1 VGISRLNFRVQDAF
15 DVLLR
20 AAIDHLEDLKSHGTK
35 FIRVNPENVTALK
48 AMRTRRSAPITAKPV
63 SNGSAA
69 PSAPLPSRAT
79 PTRAGENAVMVKVV
93 NGPAPEAAPVIINPT
108 GNKATDLAA
117 LRERAIVCVKCPNL
131 ASSRKNV
138 VWGVGDI
145 NSPIMFVGEAPGA
158 DEDEQGEP
166 FVGRAGQL
174 LTKIIEAMGF
184 TRETVYIANI
194 LKCRPDTPG
203 QSAGNRPPTPEEIQR
218 CLPYLNAQID
228 LIQPKAIV
236 ALGATAVAGL
246 FGKSA
251 PISKIRGQF
260 MTFRGIPV
268 MPTFHPSYLLR
279 PNGFAA
285 KPLVWQDMLLV
296 LERLG
301 KPISEKQRGF
311 FKATA

>member
-1 VGISRLNFRVQDAF
+1 VQDAF

-20 AAIDHLEDLKSHGTK
+20 ATIDHLETLRNQGTK
-35 FIRVNPENVTALK
+35 FIRVNPENVTALGSMRARRQTPFNSK
-48 AMRTRRSAPITAKPV
+48 AAASAPAKANAPV
-63 SNGSAA
+63 FASSAKNGDSHEA
-69 PSAPLPSRAT
+69 
-79 PTRAGENAVMVKVV
+79 KVV
-93 NGPAPEAAPVIINPT
+93 SGPAPDATPIVVTPT
-108 GNKATDLAA
+108 GNKAADLAA
-117 LRERAIVCVKCPNL
+117 LRERAIICVKCPNL
-131 ASSRKNV
+131 ANSRKNV

-145 NSPIMFVGEAPGA
+145 NSPLMFVGEAPGA

-184 TRETVYIANI
+184 TRETAYIANI

-251 PISKIRGQF
+251 PISKIRGSF

-296 LERLG
+296 LEKLG
-301 KPISEKQRGF
+301 RPISEKQRGY
-311 FKATA
+311 FKAA

>member
-1 VGISRLNFRVQDAF
+1 LRAGGGSRLNSRVQDAF

-20 AAIDHLEDLKSHGTK
+20 ATIDHLEELKRQGTK
-35 FIRVNPENVTALK
+35 FVRVDQANVTALTT
-48 AMRTRRSAPITAKPV
+48 MRTRRTTPATTATATAAPKTSAPAHAPKPV
-63 SNGSAA
+63 EPVKIISG
-69 PSAPLPSRAT
+69 
-79 PTRAGENAVMVKVV
+79 PT
-93 NGPAPEAAPVIINPT
+93 PEAAPVIVT
-108 GNKATDLAA
+108 SSGDKAADIGA
-117 LRERAIVCVKCPNL
+117 LRDRAMVCVKCPNL

-174 LTKIIEAMGF
+174 LSKIIEAMGF
-184 TRETVYIANI
+184 SRDTVYIANI

-228 LIQPKAIV
+228 LIKPKAIV

-251 PISKIRGQF
+251 PISKIRGSF
-260 MTFRGIPV
+260 MEFRGIPV

-285 KPLVWQDMLLV
+285 KPLVWQDMLHV
-296 LERLG
+296 LEKLG
-301 KPISEKQRGF
+301 RPISEKQRAY
-311 FKATA
+311 FKAP

>member
-1 VGISRLNFRVQDAF
+1 VQDAF

-20 AAIDHLEDLKSHGTK
+20 AAIDHLEELKSHGTK
-35 FIRVNPENVTALK
+35 FVRVNPENVTALT
-48 AMRTRRSAPITAKPV
+48 AMRTRKTTTATATAKP
-63 SNGSAA
+63 AA
-69 PSAPLPSRAT
+69 AAIAQKPAP
-79 PTRAGENAVMVKVV
+79 VKVV
-93 NGPAPEAAPVIINPT
+93 SGAAPEAAPVVITPGS
-108 GNKATDLAA
+108 GNKAADIAA
-117 LRERAIVCVKCPNL
+117 LRERAMVCVKCPNL
-131 ASSRKNV
+131 ANSRKNV

-145 NSPIMFVGEAPGA
+145 NSPLMFVGEAPGA

-184 TRETVYIANI
+184 TRQTAYIANI

-246 FGKSA
+246 FGKAA
-251 PISKIRGQF
+251 PISKIRGSF
-260 MTFRGIPV
+260 MEFRGIPV

-296 LERLG
+296 LEKLG
-301 KPISEKQRGF
+301 RPISEKQRGYF
-311 FKATA
+311 RPAS

>member
-1 VGISRLNFRVQDAF
+1 VQDAF

-20 AAIDHLEDLKSHGTK
+20 AAIDHLEELKSQGTK
-35 FIRVNPENVTALK
+35 FIRVNPENVTALTT
-48 AMRTRRSAPITAKPV
+48 MRTRKTNTATATATAPAKAVVATAKP
-63 SNGSAA
+63 
-69 PSAPLPSRAT
+69 AT
-79 PTRAGENAVMVKVV
+79 PVKIVS
-93 NGPAPEAAPVIINPT
+93 GPAPEAAPIVLTP
-108 GNKATDLAA
+108 GSGDKAADIAA
-117 LRERAIVCVKCPNL
+117 LRERAMVCVKCPNL
-131 ASSRKNV
+131 ANSRKNV

-145 NSPIMFVGEAPGA
+145 NAPIMFVGEAPGA

-174 LTKIIEAMGF
+174 LSKIIEAMGF
-184 TRETVYIANI
+184 SRETVYIANI

-251 PISKIRGQF
+251 PISKIRGSF
-260 MTFRGIPV
+260 MEFRGIPV

-279 PNGFAA
+279 PNGFSA

-296 LERLG
+296 LAKLG
-301 KPISEKQRGF
+301 RPISEKQRGF
-311 FKATA
+311 FKAA

>member
-1 VGISRLNFRVQDAF
+1 MQDAF

-20 AAIDHLEDLKSHGTK
+20 AAIDHLEELKSHGTK
-35 FIRVNPENVTALK
+35 FVRVNPENVTALTT
-48 AMRTRRSAPITAKPV
+48 MRTRKTNAATATANAPARTAATAVAAKPV
-63 SNGSAA
+63 TTAMKVVSGPGPAAA
-69 PSAPLPSRAT
+69 PIVVTPSS
-79 PTRAGENAVMVKVV
+79 GDK
-93 NGPAPEAAPVIINPT
+93 AADI
-108 GNKATDLAA
+108 AA
-117 LRERAIVCVKCPNL
+117 LRERAMVCVKCPNL

-145 NSPIMFVGEAPGA
+145 HSPIMFVGEAPGA

-184 TRETVYIANI
+184 TRETAYIANI

-236 ALGATAVAGL
+236 ALGATAVTGL
-246 FGKSA
+246 FGKAA
-251 PISKIRGQF
+251 PISKIRGSF
-260 MTFRGIPV
+260 MEFRGIPV

-296 LERLG
+296 LEKLG
-301 KPISEKQRGF
+301 RPISEKQRGY
-311 FKATA
+311 FKAA

>member
-1 VGISRLNFRVQDAF
+1 LLEGGEYAETGFVHDAF

-20 AAIDHLEDLKSHGTK
+20 ATIDHLEDLKSQGTK
-35 FIRVNPENVTALK
+35 FVPVNPQNLSMLTTPMRSGAKQTPISKPETA
-48 AMRTRRSAPITAKPV
+48 SAPIAM
-63 SNGSAA
+63 A
-69 PSAPLPSRAT
+69 PT
-79 PTRAGENAVMVKVV
+79 PTLTPQKVV
-93 NGPAPEAAPVIINPT
+93 GPAPEAAPVVITPT
-108 GNKATDLAA
+108 GDKTADLGA
-117 LRERAIVCVKCPNL
+117 LRERAMICVKCPNL

-145 NSPIMFVGEAPGA
+145 NSPLMFVGEAPGA

-174 LTKIIEAMGF
+174 LSKIIEAMGF
-184 TRETVYIANI
+184 SRETVYIANI

-246 FGKSA
+246 FGKAA
-251 PISKIRGQF
+251 PISKIRGSF
-260 MTFRGIPV
+260 MTFRNIPV

-296 LERLG
+296 LEKLG
-301 KPISEKQRGF
+301 RPISEKQRGF
-311 FKATA
+311 FKAA

>member
-1 VGISRLNFRVQDAF
+1 VTDAF
-15 DVLLR
+15 DILLR
-20 AAIDHLEDLKSHGTK
+20 ATIDHLEDLKSQGTK
-35 FIRVNPENVTALK
+35 FIRVNPQNIAVLSNIKRPTPQTAP
-48 AMRTRRSAPITAKPV
+48 APKPV
-63 SNGSAA
+63 EPA
-69 PSAPLPSRAT
+69 PAAT
-79 PTRAGENAVMVKVV
+79 PRKVV
-93 NGPAPEAAPVIINPT
+93 GPAPEATPIVITPT
-108 GNKATDLAA
+108 GDKAADLGA
-117 LRERAIVCVKCPNL
+117 LRDRAMVCVKCPNL
-131 ASSRKNV
+131 ATSRKNV

-145 NSPIMFVGEAPGA
+145 HSPLMFVGEAPGA

-174 LTKIIEAMGF
+174 LSKIIEAMGF
-184 TRETVYIANI
+184 TRDTVYIANI

-203 QSAGNRPPTPEEIQR
+203 QDSGNRPPTPEEIQR

-251 PISKIRGQF
+251 PISKIRGNF
-260 MTFRGIPV
+260 MTFRNIPV

-285 KPLVWQDMLLV
+285 KPLVWQDMLMV
-296 LERLG
+296 LEKLG
-301 KPISEKQRGF
+301 RPISDKQRTF
-311 FKATA
+311 FKAN

>member
-1 VGISRLNFRVQDAF
+1 MQDAF

-20 AAIDHLEDLKSHGTK
+20 AAIDHLEELKSQGTK
-35 FIRVNPENVTALK
+35 FVRVNPENVTALTT
-48 AMRTRRSAPITAKPV
+48 MRTRKTNAATATANAPARTAATAVAAKPV
-63 SNGSAA
+63 TTAMKVVSGPGPAAA
-69 PSAPLPSRAT
+69 PIVVTPSS
-79 PTRAGENAVMVKVV
+79 GDK
-93 NGPAPEAAPVIINPT
+93 AADI
-108 GNKATDLAA
+108 AA
-117 LRERAIVCVKCPNL
+117 LRERAMVCVKCPNL

-145 NSPIMFVGEAPGA
+145 HSPIMFVGEAPGA

-184 TRETVYIANI
+184 TRETAYIANI

-246 FGKSA
+246 FGKAA
-251 PISKIRGQF
+251 PISKIRGSF
-260 MTFRGIPV
+260 MEFRGIPV

-296 LERLG
+296 LEKLG
-301 KPISEKQRGF
+301 RPISEKQRGY
-311 FKATA
+311 FKAA

>member
-1 VGISRLNFRVQDAF
+1 MTDAF
-15 DVLLR
+15 DILLR
-20 AAIDHLEDLKSHGTK
+20 ATIDHLEDLKSQGTK
-35 FIRVNPENVTALK
+35 FVSVNPQNIAALSSSKRTA
-48 AMRTRRSAPITAKPV
+48 T
-63 SNGSAA
+63 
-69 PSAPLPSRAT
+69 APLPISMPKPKIAT
-79 PTRAGENAVMVKVV
+79 PAPVAQKIV
-93 NGPAPEAAPVIINPT
+93 GPAPEATPIVVTPT
-108 GNKATDLAA
+108 GDKAADIAA
-117 LRERAIVCVKCPNL
+117 LRARAIVCVKCPNL

-184 TRETVYIANI
+184 SRETVYIANI

-203 QSAGNRPPTPEEIQR
+203 QDSGNRPPTPEEIQR

-251 PISKIRGQF
+251 PISKIRGNF
-260 MTFRGIPV
+260 MTFRNIPV

-285 KPLVWQDMLLV
+285 KPLVWQDMLMI
-296 LERLG
+296 LEKLG
-301 KPISEKQRGF
+301 RPISEKQRGF
-311 FKATA
+311 FKAA

>member
-1 VGISRLNFRVQDAF
+1 VQDAF

-20 AAIDHLEDLKSHGTK
+20 AAIDHLEELKSQGTK
-35 FIRVNPENVTALK
+35 FVRVNQENVTALT
-48 AMRTRRSAPITAKPV
+48 AMRTRRTTTATATA
-63 SNGSAA
+63 AA
-69 PSAPLPSRAT
+69 PNKTAAPVAAPKPAT
-79 PTRAGENAVMVKVV
+79 PAKVV
-93 NGPAPEAAPVIINPT
+93 SGPAPEAAPVVVTPS
-108 GNKATDLAA
+108 GNKAADIGA
-117 LRERAIVCVKCPNL
+117 LRDRAMVCVKCPNL

-184 TRETVYIANI
+184 TRETAYIANI

-246 FGKSA
+246 FGKAA
-251 PISKIRGQF
+251 PISKIRGSF
-260 MTFRGIPV
+260 MEFRGIPV

-279 PNGFAA
+279 PNGFSA

-296 LERLG
+296 LEKLG
-301 KPISEKQRGF
+301 RPISEKQRGY
-311 FKATA
+311 FKAAA

>member
-1 VGISRLNFRVQDAF
+1 VNDAF
-15 DVLLR
+15 DTLLR
-20 AAIDHLEDLKSHGTK
+20 ATIDHLEDLKNHGAK
-35 FIRVNPENVTALK
+35 FVMANPANIAALATRKTA
-48 AMRTRRSAPITAKPV
+48 PAKL
-63 SNGSAA
+63 GSASNNGVSHLA
-69 PSAPLPSRAT
+69 PSRPMPRTPAPTPAAVPLTAAPEPVPIVIT
-79 PTRAGENAVMVKVV
+79 PTGDKAVDI
-93 NGPAPEAAPVIINPT
+93 AAIR
-108 GNKATDLAA
+108 D
-117 LRERAIVCVKCPNL
+117 RAIVCVKCPNL
-131 ASSRKNV
+131 AASRKNV

-145 NSPIMFVGEAPGA
+145 HSPIMFVGEAPGA

-228 LIQPKAIV
+228 LIKPKVIV

-251 PISKIRGQF
+251 PISKIRGEF

-285 KPLVWQDMLLV
+285 KPLVWQDMLKI
-296 LERLG
+296 LETLG
-301 KPISEKQRGF
+301 RPISEKQRGF
-311 FKATA
+311 FK

>member
-1 VGISRLNFRVQDAF
+1 MALGGLISQVNDAF
-15 DVLLR
+15 DILLR
-20 AAIDHLEDLKSHGTK
+20 ATIDHLEDLKNHGSK
-35 FIRVNPENVTALK
+35 FVAATPATIAALSTRKATMTPARPAAASTPSTA
-48 AMRTRRSAPITAKPV
+48 
-63 SNGSAA
+63 AA
-69 PSAPLPSRAT
+69 PSFSNNKFPIQS
-79 PTRAGENAVMVKVV
+79 
-93 NGPAPEAAPVIINPT
+93 PAPMPKAAPVAIADSTPIVVTPT
-108 GNKATDLAA
+108 GNKAADISA
-117 LRERAIVCVKCPNL
+117 LRDRALVCIKCPNL
-131 ASSRKNV
+131 ANSRKNV

-145 NSPIMFVGEAPGA
+145 NSPIMFIGEAPGA

-174 LTKIIEAMGF
+174 LSKIIEAMGF
-184 TRETVYIANI
+184 TRDTVYIANI

-228 LIQPKAIV
+228 LIQPKVMV

-251 PISKIRGQF
+251 PISKIRGSF

-285 KPLVWQDMLLV
+285 KPLVWQDMLQI
-296 LERLG
+296 LEKLG
-301 KPISEKQRGF
+301 RPISEKQRGF
-311 FKATA
+311 FKPAA

>member
-1 VGISRLNFRVQDAF
+1 VNDAF
-15 DVLLR
+15 DTLLR
-20 AAIDHLEDLKSHGTK
+20 AAIDHLEDLKSQGTH
-35 FIRVNPENVTALK
+35 FIRVNPDNLSAL
-48 AMRTRRSAPITAKPV
+48 SAPRTLRPA
-63 SNGSAA
+63 
-69 PSAPLPSRAT
+69 AT
-79 PTRAGENAVMVKVV
+79 PTQSPMPKREPLPTPPVTKIVV
-93 NGPAPEAAPVIINPT
+93 GPAPEAAPIVITPT
-108 GNKATDLAA
+108 GDKAADIAA
-117 LRERAIVCVKCPNL
+117 LRDRAMVCIKCPNL
-131 ASSRKNV
+131 ANSRKKV

-174 LTKIIEAMGF
+174 LSKIIEAMGF

-203 QSAGNRPPTPEEIQR
+203 QSAGNRPPSPEEIKN

-228 LIQPKAIV
+228 LIKPQAMV

-251 PISKIRGQF
+251 PISKIRGEF

-285 KPLVWQDMLLV
+285 KPLVWQDMLKV
-296 LERLG
+296 LEKLG
-301 KPISEKQRGF
+301 RPISEKQRGF
-311 FKATA
+311 FKAA

>member
-1 VGISRLNFRVQDAF
+1 VQDAF

-20 AAIDHLEDLKSHGTK
+20 AAIDHLEELKSQGTK
-35 FIRVNPENVTALK
+35 FIRVNPENVTALT
-48 AMRTRRSAPITAKPV
+48 AMRTRRTTTTTATA
-63 SNGSAA
+63 AA
-69 PSAPLPSRAT
+69 PNKTAAPAAAPKPAA
-79 PTRAGENAVMVKVV
+79 PVKIVS
-93 NGPAPEAAPVIINPT
+93 GPAPEAAPIVVT
-108 GNKATDLAA
+108 SSGKKAADIGA
-117 LRERAIVCVKCPNL
+117 LRERAMVCVKCPNL

-174 LTKIIEAMGF
+174 LSKIIEAMGF
-184 TRETVYIANI
+184 SRETVYIANI

-251 PISKIRGQF
+251 PISKIRGSF
-260 MTFRGIPV
+260 MEFRGIPV

-279 PNGFAA
+279 PNGFSA
-285 KPLVWQDMLLV
+285 KPLVWQDMLSV
-296 LERLG
+296 LEKLG
-301 KPISEKQRGF
+301 RPISEKQRGY
-311 FKATA
+311 FKAPA

>member
-1 VGISRLNFRVQDAF
+1 MPNAYDE
-15 DVLLR
+15 LLS
-20 AAIDHLEDLKSHGTK
+20 ATIQHLEDLKRQGTRFVK
-35 FIRVNPENVTALK
+35 VDSANVAALTSGAAKRPVPAQPTAP
-48 AMRTRRSAPITAKPV
+48 APRDGGRPPGRSFATVPSPVVATAPTPLPASEPIIL
-63 SNGSAA
+63 A
-69 PSAPLPSRAT
+69 PSGSKEADLENLRSRA
-79 PTRAGENAVMVKVV
+79 M
-93 NGPAPEAAPVIINPT
+93 
-108 GNKATDLAA
+108 
-117 LRERAIVCVKCPNL
+117 VCVKCPNL
-131 ASSRKNV
+131 AASRKNV

-166 FVGRAGQL
+166 FVGRAGGL

-184 TRETVYIANI
+184 DRGTVYIANI

-203 QSAGNRPPTPEEIQR
+203 QSAGNRPPTPDEIQR

-236 ALGATAVAGL
+236 ALGATAVTGL

-251 PISKIRGQF
+251 PISKIRGAF
-260 MTFRGIPV
+260 MSFRNIPV

-296 LERLG
+296 LEKIGR
-301 KPISEKQRGF
+301 PISDKQRSF
-311 FKATA
+311 FKAGS

>member
-1 VGISRLNFRVQDAF
+1 VQDAF

-20 AAIDHLEDLKSHGTK
+20 AAIDHLEDLKNHGTK
-35 FIRVNPENVTALK
+35 FIRVNPENVTALT
-48 AMRTRRSAPITAKPV
+48 AMRARRSTPPAAKV
-63 SNGSAA
+63 MSNGSVA
-69 PSAPLPSRAT
+69 PTVPLPSRAT
-79 PTRAGENAVMVKVV
+79 PSRTGGDEAVMKIVS
-93 NGPAPEAAPVIINPT
+93 GPAPEAAPIIINPT

-117 LRERAIVCVKCPNL
+117 LRERAIVCMKCPNL

-296 LERLG
+296 LEKLG
-301 KPISEKQRGF
+301 RPISEKQRGF
-311 FKATA
+311 FKPTA

>member
-1 VGISRLNFRVQDAF
+1 MQDAF

-20 AAIDHLEDLKSHGTK
+20 ATIDHLEELKSQGTK
-35 FIRVNPENVTALK
+35 FIRVNHENVTALT
-48 AMRTRRSAPITAKPV
+48 AMRTRKTTTATATAAPKPPAATTARSAVIAAKPQ
-63 SNGSAA
+63 
-69 PSAPLPSRAT
+69 PAT
-79 PTRAGENAVMVKVV
+79 PVKIVS
-93 NGPAPEAAPVIINPT
+93 GPAPEAAPAVIAPSS
-108 GNKATDLAA
+108 GDKARDIAA
-117 LRERAIVCVKCPNL
+117 LRERAMVCVKCPNL
-131 ASSRKNV
+131 ANSRKNV

-174 LTKIIEAMGF
+174 LSKIIEAMGF
-184 TRETVYIANI
+184 SRDTVYIANI

-260 MTFRGIPV
+260 MEFRGIPV

-285 KPLVWQDMLLV
+285 KPLVWQDMLSV
-296 LERLG
+296 LEKLG
-301 KPISEKQRGF
+301 KPISEKQRAY
-311 FKATA
+311 FKPAA

>member
-1 VGISRLNFRVQDAF
+1 VQDAF

-20 AAIDHLEDLKSHGTK
+20 ATIDHLEELKSQGTK
-35 FIRVNPENVTALK
+35 FIRVNPENVTALT
-48 AMRTRRSAPITAKPV
+48 AMRTRKTNTTTATATATAKPAV
-63 SNGSAA
+63 PVALTK
-69 PSAPLPSRAT
+69 PVT
-79 PTRAGENAVMVKVV
+79 PVKVV
-93 NGPAPEAAPVIINPT
+93 SGPAPEAAPVVIT
-108 GNKATDLAA
+108 ASSGDKAADIAA
-117 LRERAIVCVKCPNL
+117 LRDRAMVCVKCPNL
-131 ASSRKNV
+131 ANSRKNV

-174 LTKIIEAMGF
+174 LSKIIEAMGF
-184 TRETVYIANI
+184 SRDTVYIANI

-251 PISKIRGQF
+251 PISKIRGSF
-260 MTFRGIPV
+260 MEFRGIPV

-285 KPLVWQDMLLV
+285 KPLVWQDMLSV
-296 LERLG
+296 LEKLG
-301 KPISEKQRGF
+301 KPISEKQRGY
-311 FKATA
+311 FKAAA